1 MTNSKNVCPKKNTE
15 NDLEKELAY
24 CKELE
29 KRIENEPSISSIPA
43 VNEKLNLLKETVE
56 DTQENLILSKDT
68 DAKIGHKSAESSF
81 FGYKTHLAMTEEH
94 IITVAVV
101 TSGAKS
107 DGPELPKILEISQEN
122 AIDVDTIIGDAAYS
136 GKENLK
142 IPSEQNNK
150 VVARLNPSIIQGFR
164 KDKDKFD
171 YNKDADRFVCPAGYL
186 AIRKARQ
193 GKKKCWRKSSRHLLF

>member
-1 MTNSKNVCPKKNTE
+1 
-15 NDLEKELAY
+15 
-24 CKELE
+24 
-29 KRIENEPSISSIPA
+29 
-43 VNEKLNLLKETVE
+43 
-56 DTQENLILSKDT
+56 
-68 DAKIGHKSAESSF
+68 
-81 FGYKTHLAMTEEH
+81 MTEEH

-171 YNKDADRFVCPAGYL
+171 YNKDADRFVCPAGHL
-186 AIRKARQ
+186 AIRKVRQ
-193 GKKKCWRKSSRHLLF
+193 GKKILEKIK

>member
-1 MTNSKNVCPKKNTE
+1 
-15 NDLEKELAY
+15 
-24 CKELE
+24 
-29 KRIENEPSISSIPA
+29 
-43 VNEKLNLLKETVE
+43 
-56 DTQENLILSKDT
+56 
-68 DAKIGHKSAESSF
+68 
-81 FGYKTHLAMTEEH
+81 MTEEH

-171 YNKDADRFVCPAGYL
+171 YNKDADRFVCPAGHL
-186 AIRKARQ
+186 AMRKARQ
-193 GKKKCWRKSSRHLLF
+193 GKKNIGENQVDTYYFDVEKCKSSPLKNGC